1 MLNLFYKLIGFF
13 AKVVASIVVLVI
25 ITGGVTTYLY
35 NDNSGGENKTPNVKF
50 SNFEEFKNSQYKVL
64 TKEEQRISKEKFQEE
79 FLKKFSLISKN
90 ISIYATATKQAIPN
104 RDALEEGLFMIVS
117 KFDYPLRSSYLE
129 QLVKETNNL
138 VNYSEVVAIDKTKTT
153 IKWIDFLDWFS
164 ADFEYQLK
172 NNTFKEESITI
183 NMTQFEQIVIGGIA
197 LLLTIM
203 STIMFLLV
211 RPDDDKNIIEV
222 KREEKKE
229 ETPKKTPSEVKKET
243 PSAEK
248 AKEDKTKEETAIEV
262 KEEVV
267 TEASSENHSS
277 ETKVSEKVVED
288 KETKKPQAKPRAK
301 KKP

>member
-211 RPDDDKNIIEV
+211 RPNDDKKIIEV
-222 KREEKKE
+222 NREVKKE
-229 ETPKKTPSEVKKET
+229 EKPKETPSEVKKAI
-243 PSAEK
+243 PSAEE
-248 AKEDKTKEETAIEV
+248 AKEETAIEV

-267 TEASSENHSS
+267 NEDASENDSS
-277 ETKVSEKVVED
+277 ETKKSQTKPKV
-288 KETKKPQAKPRAK
+288 K